1 MRAKKGEEEEE
12 EQEELSSSLMLQKL
26 NAGTGLSQPLFA
38 SRGRIRSAK
47 FEKGKIIDG
56 KLKNNE
62 KISKME
68 LKTRVACYLS
78 SLVSFDLLGAL
89 NENKQ
94 MLKGVDR
101 NITSVRKKELY
112 E

>member
-12 EQEELSSSLMLQKL
+12 EEEELSSSLMLQKL

-56 KLKNNE
+56 KLK
-62 KISKME
+62 IM
-68 LKTRVACYLS
+68 
-78 SLVSFDLLGAL
+78 
-89 NENKQ
+89 
-94 MLKGVDR
+94 
-101 NITSVRKKELY
+101 KKY
-112 E
+112 QRWN